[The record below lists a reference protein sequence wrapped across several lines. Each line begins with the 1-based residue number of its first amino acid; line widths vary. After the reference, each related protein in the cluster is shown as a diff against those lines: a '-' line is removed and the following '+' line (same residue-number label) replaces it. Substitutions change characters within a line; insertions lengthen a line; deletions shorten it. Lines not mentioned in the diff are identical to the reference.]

1 VTRVTRP
8 TSSVLRRPTRA
19 AAGLAG
25 LVAVALLSGCGV
37 AETQPAPGTAAR
49 VQDLSVSAST
59 VDDAATAGCSFLASN
74 PQAGAQESARSTL
87 RQRITAQLIQRAA
100 VEQMLDETGVP
111 MRSQY
116 DADVAEIDNQ
126 LALQYVDATPEEADA
141 VRLSEEA
148 GAYVRNGLIS
158 IGESLLREETGE
170 EPVDQDSGTRGEQE
184 LREWLAGHDVQINPQ
199 YQLSI
204 DDEGNIVDASVDQAA
219 QLSVPVASADP
230 ADVSG
235 LPAEQRCG

>member
-1 VTRVTRP
+1 MTRVTP
-8 TSSVLRRPTRA
+8 SVLRRPTGA
-19 AAGLAG
+19 AACLAGLAA
-25 LVAVALLSGCGV
+25 AVLLSGCGV

-49 VQDLSVSAST
+49 VQDVSVESST
-59 VDDAATAGCSFLASN
+59 VDEAATNGCSFLADN
-74 PQAGAQESARSTL
+74 PAAGAQESPRSSL

-100 VEQMLDETGVP
+100 VEQMLDETGIA

-116 DADVAEIDNQ
+116 DADVADIDNQ
-126 LALQYVDATPEEADA
+126 LALQYVDATPEQADA

-158 IGESLLREETGE
+158 IGESLLRDETDE

-184 LREWLAGHDVQINPQ
+184 LREWLSSHDVQINPQ
-199 YQLSI
+199 YRLSI
-204 DDEGNIVDASVDQAA
+204 DDEGNIVDDSVDQSA
-219 QLSVPVASADP
+219 QLSVPVSSAAPD
-230 ADVSG
+230 DVSG